1 MADRHSSSEQDLA
14 REANS
19 RPRSRDLGALRA
31 LTPFLRPYRARI
43 AFALAALVAAAMAM
57 LILPMAARSMIDHGF
72 SRESAA
78 FIDSYFIAMIGV
90 AALLAAASAVRFFY
104 VTWLGERVV
113 ADIRRA
119 VYGHVLTLSPTFF
132 ETTRTGEVLS
142 RLTADTTLVQTVVG
156 SSLSMAMRNIVMLIG
171 GTVML
176 LLTSLQLTGLTLLL
190 VPAIVV
196 PLIVFGRRVRGLSRD
211 SQDRIADASAYA
223 SETLNAVQT
232 VQAFA
237 HEDHDRAAFGG
248 AVENSFATARRRI
261 SARAMM
267 TASVI
272 FLVFAGIVGVLW
284 VGARLVLSGDMSA
297 GELSQFVLY
306 AVLVAASVGA
316 VSEVWGDIQAAAG
329 AAGRISELLSARPD
343 IATPAN
349 PVALPAPLAGAIA
362 FRDVVFRYPS
372 RPDVSAL
379 DGFSMEVKPG
389 ETVALVGPSGA
400 GKTTVFQLL
409 LRFYDPQSGVISID
423 GIDIAAADPRAV
435 RGLIGLV
442 PQETVIF
449 SGSVADNIRYG
460 KPGASD
466 AEVEAAAR
474 AAQAH
479 DFIARLPDGYATLLG
494 ERGTTLSG
502 GQRQRIA
509 IARAIL
515 KNPPIL
521 LLDEATSALDAE
533 SERAVQ
539 VALEGLMKDRTTLII
554 AHRLATVQRADRII
568 VLDAGK
574 AAAMGRHRELVAQ
587 GGLYAHLANLQFPS
601 VAAM

>member
-1 MADRHSSSEQDLA
+1 MTDRPSTAAQDLA
-14 REANS
+14 TEAAA
-19 RPRSRDLGALRA
+19 RPRSRDLGSLRT
-31 LTPFLRPYRARI
+31 LLPFLKPYRVRV
-43 AFALAALVAAAMAM
+43 AFAVGALLAAAIAM
-57 LILPMAARSMIDHGF
+57 LVLPMAVRSMIDHGF
-72 SRESAA
+72 SRSSAE
-78 FIDSYFIAMIGV
+78 FIDSYFIALLGV

-104 VTWLGERVV
+104 VTWIGERVV
-113 ADIRRA
+113 ADIRRK
-119 VYGHVLTLSPTFF
+119 VYGHVLTLSPQFF

-142 RLTADTTLVQTVVG
+142 RLTADTTLIQTVVG

-171 GTVML
+171 GVVALM
-176 LLTSLQLTGLTLLL
+176 LTSLQLSGLTLLL
-190 VPAIVV
+190 VPAVVV
-196 PLIVFGRRVRGLSRD
+196 PLIVFGRRVRGLSRA

-223 SETLNAVQT
+223 GETLNAVQT
-232 VQAFA
+232 VQSFV
-237 HEDHDRAAFGG
+237 HEDADRATFGT
-248 AVENSFATARRRI
+248 AVETSFETARARVK
-261 SARAMM
+261 ARAFM

-284 VGARLVLSGDMSA
+284 VGARLVLANEMTP

-306 AVLVAASVGA
+306 AVLVASSVGA
-316 VSEVWGDIQAAAG
+316 VSEVWGDVQAAAG
-329 AAGRISELLSARPD
+329 ATGRLQELLAAQPNVV
-343 IATPAN
+343 APPN
-349 PVALPAPLAGAIA
+349 PVAFAAPVQGAVA
-362 FRDVVFRYPS
+362 FENVTFRYPS

-379 DGFSMEVKPG
+379 DGFTMNVKPG

-409 LRFYDPQSGVISID
+409 LRFYDPQAGRVTID
-423 GIDIAAADPRAV
+423 GVDLAAADPRAA
-435 RGLIGLV
+435 RSLIGLV

-449 SGSVADNIRYG
+449 SGTIADNIRYG
-460 KPGASD
+460 RPGAT
-466 AEVEAAAR
+466 EVEVTAAAT

-479 DFIARLPDGYATLLG
+479 DFIMKLPQGYQTLLG

-515 KNPPIL
+515 KDPPIL

-539 VALEGLMKDRTTLII
+539 VALEGLMKNRTTLII

-574 AAAMGRHRELVAQ
+574 ATAMGRHRDLVAQ
-587 GGLYAHLANLQFPS
+587 GGLYAHLANLQFAS
-601 VAAM
+601 VANM